1 MSKPIIAIMYDFDK
15 TLSTAD
21 MQEYGFIP
29 GLGMDSKEFWG
40 GVAEL
45 RKAENMD
52 PVLAYLYYMI
62 KMAAE
67 KVVPVTRDALVESGK
82 NIEYYPG
89 VEEWFKRINSYGE
102 ENGVTVEHYVISS
115 GIKEIID
122 GSSINKYFKK
132 VYACEFLYDE
142 NKKAVWPKVA
152 VNYTNK
158 TQFLFRIN
166 KGILDTWDDKKL
178 NAYLPENERP
188 IPFRN
193 MIYIGDGLTDVPCMQ
208 LVKKN
213 KGQSIAVFHECKKEV
228 ANQLLSEDRVDFI
241 TEADYRKDSELDHIV
256 KTIIEKMAV
265 VEKLVKLNDEHK
277 KSISDA

>member
-15 TLSTAD
+15 TLSTKD
-21 MQEYGFIP
+21 MQDYGFIP
-29 GLGMDSKEFWG
+29 NLGIPSKEFWG

-45 RKAENMD
+45 KKAEDMD
-52 PVLAYLYYMI
+52 PVLAYLYYML
-62 KMAAE
+62 KMAEE
-67 KVVPVTRDALVESGK
+67 KGVPVTREALVDSGK

-89 VEEWFKRINSYGE
+89 VEEWFERINSYGE
-102 ENGVTVEHYVISS
+102 ENGVTIEHYVISS

-132 VYACEFLYDE
+132 VYACEFLYNED
-142 NKKAVWPKVA
+142 KKAVWPKVA

-188 IPFRN
+188 IRFRN

-213 KGQSIAVFHECKKEV
+213 KGQSIAVFHQCKKQV
-228 ANQLLSEDRVDFI
+228 ANQLLSENRVDFI